1 MNPIRIRVNKQ
12 TDGFTFSLLPLDKK
26 NVTEAIPSAYPAD
39 LIFIAF
45 QMQSDFKQYYPR
57 LENHV
62 LPMLL
67 GVENK
72 EDLEKLDEVLFID
85 TFTKE
90 VLHKITH
97 SHD

>member
-39 LIFIAF
+39 LVFIAF
-45 QMQSDFKQYYPR
+45 QMQSDFKQYYQR

-62 LPMLL
+62 LPALL

-72 EDLEKLDEVLFID
+72 EDLEKLAEVLFID